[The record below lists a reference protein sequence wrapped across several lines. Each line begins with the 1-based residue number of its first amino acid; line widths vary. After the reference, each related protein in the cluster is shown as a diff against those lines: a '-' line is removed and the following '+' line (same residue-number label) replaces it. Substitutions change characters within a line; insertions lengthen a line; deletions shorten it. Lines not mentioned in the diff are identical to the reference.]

1 MEKGGWRAEASMRTG
16 VPLAELFE
24 AVKAARTDLLVLGA
38 RGTAAWPAFC
48 SAA

>member
-1 MEKGGWRAEASMRTG
+1 MEKGGGRAQESVRTG
-16 VPLAELFE
+16 MPLAELFE

-38 RGTAAWPAFC
+38 RGTAAWAAFC